1 MQRYFVV
8 GGDRLLPSMRDVLCL
23 AQRAFSIFN
32 FQFSLPPSYCFIIN
46 HQRYVHSTWTIMLT
60 FLILGIS
67 FGLSASVNPGP
78 SLTLA
83 ISRALRDGARSG
95 MLVTLAP
102 LCTDAPIIAVAT
114 LLIGS
119 LPPSVFGWLGIV
131 GGSYIIWLG
140 IRGVRDAWGRQIDLA
155 ALSTSRSANDD
166 GSLRS
171 LFQAMIINFLNPNP
185 YLFWGTAGAPN
196 LVKAWQQYGV
206 AGASLFIFGF
216 YLMLV
221 GIRAGFALVIGRN
234 RNVLSPQLYQRIL
247 LISGVLLAFL
257 GCLLVRDGIVML
269 WGNK

>member
-1 MQRYFVV
+1 MER
-8 GGDRLLPSMRDVLCL
+8 R
-23 AQRAFSIFN
+23 
-32 FQFSLPPSYCFIIN
+32 
-46 HQRYVHSTWTIMLT
+46 MLT

-140 IRGVRDAWGRQIDLA
+140 IRGIRDAWGRQIDLA
-155 ALSTSRSANDD
+155 ALSTSRGANDD

-257 GCLLVRDGIVML
+257 GCLLVRDGIVIL